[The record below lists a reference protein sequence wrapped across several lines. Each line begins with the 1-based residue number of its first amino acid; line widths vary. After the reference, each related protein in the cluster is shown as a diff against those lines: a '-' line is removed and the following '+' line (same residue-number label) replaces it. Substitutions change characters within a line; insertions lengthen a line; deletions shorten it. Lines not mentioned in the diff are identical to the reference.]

1 MKYIITLL
9 LSVSVLFSESYQD
22 HIFPV
27 DLTIDSSAG
36 LKFRFNWEKD
46 TNSLKYN
53 IYRKLLSDST
63 FGRPLAILN
72 SEAEGFIDSTV
83 QSGFHYEYK
92 IENYQTE
99 ISAYNYVAAGV
110 NIPLKDKM
118 GILLLVSDNTDLPE
132 NYYKFKSF
140 LATEMS
146 SVHERKVPSALSF
159 DKEKTI
165 RVKEIIKEEVY
176 KNPDIRYVM
185 LVGNVPIPYSGNFS
199 PDGHNDH
206 IGAFPADVWY
216 ADLDYQWS
224 DSLIDA
230 DSAAAPRQHNF
241 PGDGKFDNYYLPSP
255 TELII
260 SRIDFRNLTDFP
272 ESESELLER
281 YFEKNIRYR
290 TGLYK
295 PRKRAF
301 LSDGFGEYG
310 GFPATFAYNQ
320 FASLFDKDSITLLNM
335 RENMSTGGYSMAY
348 GCAPGGYNSIYLT
361 LYSHDLAQKDYDA
374 VFLSCFGSWLCDWDS
389 ENNLLRAAIASEPSI
404 LCSWFGNNPQI
415 PLHNFGLGQTIG
427 EQIYTAQNNKML
439 YQYWYNYVQRGVHLN
454 LMGDPT
460 LKLHHLLMPQNINA
474 KLNEDFCEINW
485 EASEDAEYYNI
496 YKSNSSNTLGNKINE
511 SPVYSINYK
520 DYKLLSGKSIYT
532 VKAVK
537 KIITQNGSYYEEST
551 GIRDSIANIN
561 NSSIVIYV
569 QNPIYVDSN
578 VEILVSLEQKSAVSY
593 TLFDLEGKT
602 LITDTINQAEL
613 NHTFQINTNFTP
625 GAYFLQIKSDNSE
638 QTKKLV
644 LIK

>member
-9 LSVSVLFSESYQD
+9 LSVSVIFAESYQD

-53 IYRKLLSDST
+53 IYRKHLSDST

-72 SEAEGFIDSTV
+72 SDAEGFIDSTV
-83 QSGFHYEYK
+83 QSGLHYEYK

-99 ISAYNYVAAGV
+99 VSAYNYVAAGV
-110 NIPLKDKM
+110 NIPLKDKK
-118 GILLLVSDNTDLPE
+118 GILLLISDNTDLPD
-132 NYYKFKSF
+132 NYYQYKSI

-146 SVHERKVPSALSF
+146 SVHERVVPTALSF

-165 RVKEIIKEEVY
+165 RVKDIIKEEVDR
-176 KNPDIRYVM
+176 NPDIMYVI
-185 LVGNVPIPYSGNFS
+185 LIGNVPIPYSGNFS
-199 PDGHNDH
+199 PDGHNEH

-216 ADLDYQWS
+216 ADLDYQWP
-224 DSLIDA
+224 DTLIDA
-230 DSAAAPRQHNF
+230 DSAAATRQHNF

-281 YFEKNIRYR
+281 YFNKNIRYR

-310 GFPATFAYNQ
+310 GYPATFAYNQ
-320 FASLFDKDSITLLNM
+320 FASLFDKDSITLMNM

-348 GCAPGGYNSIYLT
+348 GCAPGGFNSIYLT

-389 ENNLLRAAIASEPSI
+389 ENNLLRAAIASEPTI

-454 LMGDPT
+454 LMGDAT
-460 LKLHHLLMPQNINA
+460 LKLNHITMPDNISV
-474 KLNEDFCEINW
+474 KLNKDFCEINW

-511 SPVYSINYK
+511 SPIYSINFK

-537 KIITQNGSYYEEST
+537 KMITQNGSYYEESS
-551 GIRDSIANIN
+551 GVRDSIENIN
-561 NSSIVIYV
+561 NSSILIYA
-569 QNPIYVDSN
+569 QNPVYVDSN
-578 VEILVSLEQKSAVSY
+578 IEIFVSLEQKSTITY
-593 TLFDLEGKT
+593 TLFDLEGKA
-602 LITDTINQAEL
+602 LITDKINQTKL

-625 GAYFLQIKSDNSE
+625 GVYFLKIKSDNSE

-644 LIK
+644 FIK